1 MIRNYHTLRPFRFWC
16 QKVLPLVYDDS
27 LSYYELLCKVVAYL
41 NNTREDLSYFITNWS
56 TPEVVTDYNDF
67 VNTNKIYLYMGD
79 QAGYNPKH
87 WYYYNPTTNQ
97 WEDGGEYGVADI
109 NDDMIYV
116 TPQMFGGKGD
126 GFTDDTE
133 AIRSAIADGRPVV
146 FPQGT
151 YVVNGQLTL
160 RSNLDVLGIDATLR
174 FTDMETTWLIG
185 GSNLSKI
192 NIQGMKFNFD
202 EQTNLKHGLSLLTCN
217 DIDIVDCE
225 FKNGF
230 GYAVRINDN
239 RNILFDGCYFHNI
252 TGASGNPGGGIF
264 GQNVVNLEVRNCKAV
279 HLGDHAVYIVG
290 IDDAYNINVHD
301 NVFDYCGENNLTAG
315 ASVVFYGN
323 TFDSSIV
330 GNKITNCLTGIQI
343 SDYSGVS
350 NTPHDIS
357 IVANNMS
364 DITQNG
370 ITIRGLSNES
380 CENICVSDCTFR
392 AIGQDGIRLLYTK
405 NCKINNCGMKTVT
418 RYGINADYSDGNI
431 VNGCSIE
438 DVGQTGV
445 LIGTS
450 NACNHNTIISTILTN
465 SGNAGTGIYVRL
477 GEGNIVCA
485 CIANGF
491 ENGIVNSA
499 TNSIIINKT
508 AVNGEWVKY
517 CEQQNLSGQTATLT
531 PLYDGVVCA
540 GSRISD
546 TTRVCVMSV
555 TDSTIAQTIAY
566 SAAPIGINRVNCTFP
581 VKAGH
586 TYTIVRTDYANS
598 LNIFFSTLY

>member
-79 QAGYNPKH
+79 QEGYYPKH

-109 NDDMIYV
+109 SDDMIYV

-202 EQTNLKHGLSLLTCN
+202 EQTNLKYGISLLTCN
-217 DIDIVDCE
+217 DIDVVDCE

-239 RNILFDGCYFHNI
+239 TNVLFDGCYFHNI
-252 TGASGNPGGGIF
+252 TGAATNPGGGIY

-279 HLGDHAVYIVG
+279 HLGDHAVYVVG
-290 IDDAYNINVHD
+290 IGDAYNINIHD
-301 NVFDYCGENNLTAG
+301 NMFDYCGENRVTSG
-315 ASVVFYGN
+315 AAIVLYGN
-323 TFDSSIV
+323 TFDSSVV
-330 GNKITNCLTGIQI
+330 GNKITNSLTGIQI
-343 SDYSGVS
+343 SDYGGVS
-350 NTPHDIS
+350 NVPHDIS
-357 IVANNMS
+357 VVANNMS
-364 DITQNG
+364 DIEQNG
-370 ITIRGLSNES
+370 ITIQGLSNES
-380 CENICVSDCTFR
+380 CEGITVADCTLR
-392 AIGQDGIRLLYTK
+392 AIGQDGILLRYAR
-405 NCKINNCGMKTVT
+405 NCKVSGCSLKTIT
-418 RYGINADYSDGNI
+418 RYGVNCDYADKNVISNCT
-431 VNGCSIE
+431 VE
-438 DVGQTGV
+438 DVGETGV
-445 LIGTS
+445 ILGS
-450 NACNHNTIISTILTN
+450 ASACNSNIVIGITLTN
-465 SGNAGTGIYVRL
+465 SGDTGTGIYVRT
-477 GEGNIVCA
+477 GESNIVCA
-485 CIANGF
+485 CVGTGF
-491 ENGIVNSA
+491 NLNVVNSG
-499 TNSIIINKT
+499 TDTIIINKT
-508 AVNGEWVKY
+508 AIDGKWTAYAEKQIFS
-517 CEQQNLSGQTATLT
+517 ELSVSYT
-531 PLYDGVVCA
+531 PLRDGIVCA
-540 GSRISD
+540 SQRVSDTSRIN
-546 TTRVCVMSV
+546 VISV
-555 TDSTIAQTIAY
+555 TDTTISETTAY
-566 SAAPIGINRVNCTFP
+566 VAVPNGIDRIGCTFP

-586 TYTIVRTDYANS
+586 TYTIIRTDSGYS
-598 LNIFFSTLY
+598 LNLFFNTLY